1 MGRVQSRIIALNKG
15 RAVSFYPQWGHDT
28 GDDRRVGARD
38 DDTLAPNCPIA
49 TGIRSPLKVSRPIA
63 NFRYEMGAGGRSI
76 CHNGGVRGSS
86 TIPNWGNIMTT
97 LYIICLTVG
106 GVFVALAAFAGLDGA
121 DFELEFDPDVELADR
136 RNPTESGGVLQPK
149 RRSPRLTIPFL
160 SLRFW
165 TFGACFFGLTG
176 TILSFLS
183 PTLTPTAIA
192 AISLAVG
199 VFCGAAVVWIF
210 DILRSQQANS
220 MVQSDDLIGLGGT
233 VEIPF
238 DRDSRGKVR
247 LSVKGCTFDMGAMTE
262 ESREFSPGDRVLVV
276 GMEKN
281 RVWVVSE
288 DALK

>member
-1 MGRVQSRIIALNKG
+1 
-15 RAVSFYPQWGHDT
+15 
-28 GDDRRVGARD
+28 
-38 DDTLAPNCPIA
+38 
-49 TGIRSPLKVSRPIA
+49 
-63 NFRYEMGAGGRSI
+63 
-76 CHNGGVRGSS
+76 
-86 TIPNWGNIMTT
+86 MTT

-136 RNPTESGGVLQPK
+136 QNQAESGGVLQPK
-149 RRSPRLTIPFL
+149 RRPPRLTIPFL

-176 TILSFLS
+176 TILSFIS

-192 AISLAVG
+192 TISLAVG
-199 VFCGAAVVWIF
+199 AFCGTAIVWIF
-210 DILRSQQANS
+210 DVLRSQQVNS
-220 MVQSDDLIGLGGT
+220 MMQSDDLIGLGGT

-262 ESREFSPGDRVLVV
+262 ENREFSLGDRVLVV

-288 DALK
+288 DTLK